1 MPDPLRADNPI
12 EFFKTREG
20 HMHKVLLAGDAVL
33 KRRMRF
39 GILQAAAWAAIIALV
54 LPAWAGDNRAVKS
67 RVAPVYPEIAKRM
80 RISGEVQLEATV
92 DAQGKVKDVKPVS
105 GNHMLELAAEDA
117 VKQWKFAPGDGDSVV
132 TVSVTFS
139 LGQ

>member
-1 MPDPLRADNPI
+1 MLARPQPI
-12 EFFKTREG
+12 TLLSFLNSGEPMHEAIPAAKTG
-20 HMHKVLLAGDAVL
+20 V

-39 GILQAAAWAAIIALV
+39 RHLQAAALAAIVALAM
-54 LPAWAGDNRAVKS
+54 PARAGDDRAVKS

-80 RISGEVQLEATV
+80 RITGEVRLEATV

-105 GNHMLELAAEDA
+105 GNHMLEVAAEDA
-117 VKQWKFAPGDGDSVV
+117 VRQWKFVPGDGDTVV
-132 TVSVTFS
+132 TVSVNFS